1 VDLTR
6 DTVLNANTIPQMG
19 TQPYGPVRVRAQL
32 FWRVAGEQWITGTAV
47 ATSPSLILVE
57 PDEPIDR
64 DYPLWLGPEDMH
76 ALDDEAASTDED
88 DRV

>member
-1 VDLTR
+1 MDLNR

-19 TQPYGPVRVRAQL
+19 TQPYGPVRVRALL

-47 ATSPSLILVE
+47 ATSPSLLLVE

-76 ALDDEAASTDED
+76 ALDETAAVDED